1 MQFDHQGR
9 HGAIIAKKYWDPGK
23 PCPLAVVNG
32 KDPALFIAGFEYLP
46 AGQSEYEFAGAI
58 KGAPI
63 EVIAGPKT
71 GLPLPA
77 HAEIILEGE
86 LLPPSET
93 TLPEGPFG
101 EFTGY
106 YAAEK
111 RPCPVMRGRRR
122 STTATI
128 RSCSARRR

>member
-1 MQFDHQGR
+1 
-9 HGAIIAKKYWDPGK
+9 IARKYWDAGK
-23 PCPLAVVNG
+23 SCPMAIVSG
-32 KDPALFIAGFEYLP
+32 MDPALFIAGFEYLA

-77 HAEIILEGE
+77 QAEVIYEGE
-86 LLPPSET
+86 IMPPGDE

-106 YAAEK
+106 YAAAK
-111 RPCPVMRGRRR
+111 RPHPV
-122 STTATI
+122 TLITAI
-128 RSCSARRR
+128 